1 MWNNAPLRNL
11 PLTERLPVSP
21 TLLLIFYCMAIAGF
35 SLVGGLLPNWIQMTH
50 TRTQLVM
57 SLVSGLMLG
66 VAFYHLLPHSVALMG
81 GAGGVDTS
89 VWWLM
94 IGLIGMLL
102 LLRVFHF
109 HQHDFSHEQIGQRDQ
124 SHHENDVHAAAHVA
138 VHVTAHAAAHA
149 HNHDC
154 DHAGSASHSTGHASP
169 VHGLSW
175 MGLAL
180 GLAVHTLIDGVAL
193 GAIMHAGS
201 HTSGLIGIGVFL
213 AILLHKPLDAMSIVT
228 VMQAGGWSKGARATT
243 NLVFALMCPL
253 GAMLFYFG
261 VGVADGGDHLVAV
274 ALAFSAGAFICI
286 ALSDLLPEVHFHSH
300 DRGKLTLAFLLGIAV
315 AYAIGSVEPAG
326 IHLGLH

>member
-1 MWNNAPLRNL
+1 M
-11 PLTERLPVSP
+11 SP
-21 TLLLIFYCMAIAGF
+21 TLLLIVYCLAIAGF
-35 SLVGGLLPNWIQMTH
+35 SLVGGLLPSLIRMTH
-50 TRTQLVM
+50 TRTQVVM

-66 VAFYHLLPHSVALMG
+66 VAFYHLLPHSAAL
-81 GAGGVDTS
+81 ASESGGVDTT

-94 IGLIGMLL
+94 IGLIVMLL

-109 HQHDFSHEQIGQRDQ
+109 HQHDFSHEAGAQLEHGQQAD
-124 SHHENDVHAAAHVA
+124 HHHVA
-138 VHVTAHAAAHA
+138 
-149 HNHDC
+149 
-154 DHAGSASHSTGHASP
+154 GHGHGHGRP

-175 MGLAL
+175 VGLAL

-193 GAIMHAGS
+193 GAVMHAGS
-201 HTSGLIGIGVFL
+201 HASGVLGIGVFL

-228 VMQAGGWSKGARATT
+228 VMQAGGWSKAARATT

-253 GAMLFYFG
+253 GAMLFFFG
-261 VGVADGGDHLVAV
+261 VDVVTVGRDHLVAV

-300 DRGKLTLAFLLGIAV
+300 DRGKLTRAFLLGIAL

-326 IHLGLH
+326 VHMAPH